1 MGRWGRPQLPSS
13 RRRRFGSQ
21 SSRAVS
27 RAIGGNRRTPYVH
40 LSHNQVTYL
49 SHSLN
54 VWCVQSPAG
63 DAGAESWPRFPDY
76 AIFASHDFNPND
88 YAHAVLAG
96 EPYPS
101 QSASKSKAKL
111 SAVEPAK
118 EDISVA
124 ITKLSSGIDDV
135 SKQLK
140 SVVSLFRG

>member
-1 MGRWGRPQLPSS
+1 MFSATIKVAYL
-13 RRRRFGSQ
+13 
-21 SSRAVS
+21 RAS
-27 RAIGGNRRTPYVH
+27 F
-40 LSHNQVTYL
+40 
-49 SHSLN
+49 LN
-54 VWCVQSPAG
+54 VWCVQSSTNNPKT
-63 DAGAESWPRFPDY
+63 ESQLRAIDY

-101 QSASKSKAKL
+101 QSASKPKAKP

-124 ITKLSSGIDDV
+124 ITKLNSGIDDV

-140 SVVSLFRG
+140 SVVS

>member
-1 MGRWGRPQLPSS
+1 MRPIIYDNAETESLP
-13 RRRRFGSQ
+13 
-21 SSRAVS
+21 
-27 RAIGGNRRTPYVH
+27 RT
-40 LSHNQVTYL
+40 L
-49 SHSLN
+49 
-54 VWCVQSPAG
+54 
-63 DAGAESWPRFPDY
+63 DY

-101 QSASKSKAKL
+101 QSASKPKAKL

-124 ITKLSSGIDDV
+124 ITKLNSGIDDV

-140 SVVSLFRG
+140 SVVSLFRR

>member
-1 MGRWGRPQLPSS
+1 MAEPPRSPQPRSS
-13 RRRRFGSQ
+13 CLSE
-21 SSRAVS
+21 SN
-27 RAIGGNRRTPYVH
+27 NRD
-40 LSHNQVTYL
+40 
-49 SHSLN
+49 
-54 VWCVQSPAG
+54 VWCVPSSTHG
-63 DAGAESWPRFPDY
+63 VKAEPRPRIVDY

-101 QSASKSKAKL
+101 QSVSKPKAKL

-124 ITKLSSGIDDV
+124 ITKLNSGIDDI

-140 SVVSLFRG
+140 NVVSPLRPSGSISHSCHDFYPMCFPR